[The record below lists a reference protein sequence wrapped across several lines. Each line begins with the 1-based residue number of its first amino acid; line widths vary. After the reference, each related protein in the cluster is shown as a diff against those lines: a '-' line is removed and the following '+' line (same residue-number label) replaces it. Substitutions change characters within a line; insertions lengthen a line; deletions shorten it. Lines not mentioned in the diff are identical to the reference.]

1 MKKVINIFLGFAVFM
16 VIASCSTDDALNDV
30 LDNTEFGIAMRSIQ
44 ETNGFDLS
52 DLTSTY
58 SNQFEID
65 AVDGGFEPQS
75 IRVLVGFTDDD
86 ETEDDAANTADPT
99 VFATSFDVASFTE
112 TTDLTTHNLPVGTF
126 TVTLNEVLT
135 HLGLTAADYD
145 RGDAIEFEFEM
156 VATDGTVFTSTN
168 VGTNVAASGR
178 FSFYNSPYAYTA
190 VIDDPNR
197 VVLSSAELGEFSSDV
212 LRQGSVDTVMLV
224 FDASTLLTNPTITRT
239 SAGGNTDDV
248 IGAIQKLPFE
258 DVDEDG
264 TDDNENT
271 FFFLYT
277 AGTAASDDVTFDITG
292 AETVSGFPMEP
303 VTFEK
308 AFSIDNVAPNAIL
321 GGAAGVFTED
331 GSQIDK
337 VSVDLIFS
345 EELTG
350 DVTYTI
356 TSAQFDDQVI
366 TQEVEGDDV
375 ATIDIRPRV
384 GIGLIASGNLVF
396 TVTASGANNADGID
410 EAGNAVVGTF
420 VVDIF

>member
-1 MKKVINIFLGFAVFM
+1 MKRIKNIVLGFSVFM
-16 VIASCSTDDALNDV
+16 VIACSSDDDLNDV
-30 LDNTEFGIAMRSIQ
+30 LDNTEFGIAMRSID
-44 ETNGFDLS
+44 EDNGFDLS
-52 DLTSTY
+52 NLSSEY
-58 SNQFEID
+58 RNQFEID
-65 AVDGGFEPQS
+65 AVDEGFQPES
-75 IRVLVGFTDDD
+75 IRVLIGFTDDD
-86 ETEDDAANTADPT
+86 ETDDDPANSMSATQFSTLDP
-99 VFATSFDVASFTE
+99 ASFTE
-112 TTDLTTHNLPVGTF
+112 TTTLTTHNLPVGTF
-126 TVTLNEVLT
+126 SITLQQAIDF
-135 HLGLTAADYD
+135 LGLTTSDYD

-156 VATDGTVFTSTN
+156 VTTDGTVFTSTN

-212 LRQGSVDTVMLV
+212 LRQGSVDSVMLV
-224 FDASTLLTNPTITRT
+224 FDSGTLLTNPTITRT

-277 AGTAASDDVTFDITG
+277 AGSAASDDVTFDITG

-321 GGAAGVFTED
+321 GGASGVFTDD

-345 EELTG
+345 EDLSG

-366 TQEVEGDDV
+366 TQEVEDGV
-375 ATIDIRPRV
+375 EATIDIRPRLA
-384 GIGLIASGNLVF
+384 GALIPSGNLVF
-396 TVTASGANNADGID
+396 TVAVSGADNTDGTD
-410 EAGNAVVGTF
+410 AAGNAVVGNI
-420 VVDIF
+420 VVNIF